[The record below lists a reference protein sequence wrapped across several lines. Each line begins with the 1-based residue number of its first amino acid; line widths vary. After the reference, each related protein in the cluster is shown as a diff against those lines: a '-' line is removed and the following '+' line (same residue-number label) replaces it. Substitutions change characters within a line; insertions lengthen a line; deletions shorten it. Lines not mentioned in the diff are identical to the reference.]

1 MRRYKIYALSL
12 ALILVAGPASD
23 QERMIKDDLGFPH
36 ALGSSPQRIVSLA
49 PNITEIL
56 FALGLEEEVMGVT
69 RYCNYPDQAR
79 TKEKIGGMVN
89 PDLEKIISLQPDLVI
104 AFRGNPLQLI
114 HRLKDLQLP
123 VFVLEQGTSLESVF
137 SLIGKI
143 GLITHRE
150 NPAAALIDSLRKDL
164 YRIQACLANVERLP
178 KVYVNIHGKGLW
190 TCGKNS
196 FLNDLVV
203 KAKGL
208 NIAGETPRSWLAY
221 NREELIHQN
230 PELIIV
236 ITRSKKDF
244 SEIKEWFTREA
255 HLESIQAVQ
264 KESIHF
270 FNEDLITRPGPRI
283 FRALEQLSRILHPDS
298 FEDCR

>member
-1 MRRYKIYALSL
+1 MNRYTIYSWVL
-12 ALILVAGPASD
+12 ALIFVAGPVRD
-23 QERMIKDDLGFPH
+23 QERMIKDDLGFPYT
-36 ALGSSPQRIVSLA
+36 LGSSPQRIVSLA
-49 PNITEIL
+49 PNVTEIL
-56 FALGLEEEVMGVT
+56 FALGLEEEVIGVT
-69 RYCNYPDQAR
+69 RYCNYPQKALK
-79 TKEKIGGMVN
+79 KEKIGGMVN

-104 AFRGNPLQLI
+104 AFRGNPLRLI

-137 SLIGKI
+137 SLIRKIGKI
-143 GLITHRE
+143 TFRE
-150 NPAAALIDSLRKDL
+150 NHAAALIDSLQKDL
-164 YRIQACLANVERLP
+164 YRIQACLANVERIP
-178 KVYVNIHGKGLW
+178 KVYINIHGKGLW

-196 FLNDLVV
+196 FLNDLIV

-208 NIAGETPRSWLAY
+208 NIASETPRSWVAY

-236 ITRSKKDF
+236 IARSKKDF
-244 SEIKEWFTREA
+244 SEIKEWFMREA

-270 FNEDLITRPGPRI
+270 FDEDLITRPGPRI
-283 FRALEQLSRILHPDS
+283 FRALEQISRILHPDS
-298 FEDCR
+298 FRDCR